1 MQNNLN
7 CSIIISVYKDT
18 KSLDLILE
26 SLANQTI
33 VPNEVVISE
42 DGDSSE
48 MRDYVKIAKEK
59 YKNLDITYLF
69 QEDNG
74 WRKNKALNRAIVASK
89 YEYLIFIDGD
99 CIPYSSFIEGH
110 IRNAEQKIVLCGKR
124 IELGPKLSDKIK
136 NRILKVLDI
145 EKKFFRFLPQLIKDD
160 TKHLEDGLI
169 FSMSSFVTKLVHKRY
184 VRHIVGCNFSSFKEN
199 FFAING
205 FNEDF
210 INPSEGEDVDPSWRF
225 RKVGVELKSIRL
237 LANVAHLYHEKRFN
251 DDIGKINREI
261 MQNTKD
267 LNKFFC
273 DNGISKINV
282 IY

>member
-261 MQNTKD
+261 MQNTKE